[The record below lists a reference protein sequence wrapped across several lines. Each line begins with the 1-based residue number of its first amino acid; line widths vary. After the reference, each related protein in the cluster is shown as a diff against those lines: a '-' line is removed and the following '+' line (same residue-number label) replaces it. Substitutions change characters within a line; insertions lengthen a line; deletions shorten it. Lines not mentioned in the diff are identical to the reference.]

1 MSLVELITIKDR
13 TANKISL
20 RTVTPKEQYANY
32 DYVIEK
38 HFWHPNPGGSTKG
51 WNIEYD
57 FKIFKNNI
65 QHDFIEVG
73 NWKIVN
79 IRSTSQFSP
88 VLLFDLEDPVGRYTK
103 DGSFYYKSIERPGLG
118 WPLSVAPSLTGIKV
132 MLGIASEASAYLNW
146 SSFLNSN
153 AKQII

>member
-1 MSLVELITIKDR
+1 M
-13 TANKISL
+13 
-20 RTVTPKEQYANY
+20 
-32 DYVIEK
+32 
-38 HFWHPNPGGSTKG
+38 HFWNPNPGGSTYG
-51 WNIEYD
+51 YNIEFH

-103 DGSFYYKSIERPGLG
+103 DGSFPYKSIERPGLR
-118 WPLSVAPSLTGIKV
+118 WPLGTAPSLFGIKV
-132 MLGIASEASAYLNW
+132 MLGIAREASAHLNW
-146 SSFLNSN
+146 SSFLSSN
-153 AKQII
+153 TK